1 MHFITDS
8 ILVGNLEDAK
18 KPPNSIHGLLFLAG
32 EHEIPS
38 PPGMAYARI
47 PLKEF
52 GEADPLDVLEAVD
65 WLEQHGASRRLLVC
79 CRAGMGRSVSMVIAY
94 LCCVKGMSYED
105 AVNLAKARRP
115 GTTPLPA
122 LEQTIETVM
131 QMRLARGHQI
141 PGRQAD
147 PQGGAKPS
155 SR

>member
-8 ILVGNLEDAK
+8 ILVGSLEDAK
-18 KPPNSIHGLLFLAG
+18 KPPNAIHGMLFVAG
-32 EHEIPS
+32 EHEIQ
-38 PPGMAYARI
+38 PPTGMAYARI

-52 GEADPLDVLEAVD
+52 GEADPLAVMEAVD
-65 WLEQHGASRRLLVC
+65 WLERHAASQRLMVC

-94 LCCVKGMSYED
+94 LCCVKGMSYEE
-105 AVNLAKARRP
+105 AVNLAKMRRP

-131 QMRLARGHQI
+131 QMRLARENQI
-141 PGRQAD
+141 PGHQTD

-155 SR
+155 PR